1 MANNIPSVFVDTDV
15 CLDLLSARKPFNA
28 NAERLFTLADLKQI
42 RIYVS
47 ALSFANIDYI
57 LRSQYKRDD
66 SRRILAKFKT
76 LVSVLP
82 VGESEI
88 ARAIAS
94 EFADF
99 EDAIQYYTA
108 VEHKIPV
115 LITRN
120 VRDYRKSEIQVM
132 RPEAFLSGR

>member
-1 MANNIPSVFVDTDV
+1 MADKIPSIFVDTDV

-28 NAERLFTLADLKQI
+28 IAERLFSLADLKQI
-42 RIYVS
+42 RICVS

-57 LRSQYKRDD
+57 LHSQYKRDD

-88 ARAIAS
+88 ALAIAS

-108 VEHKIPV
+108 VENKISV